1 MNDGCSPSPKRV
13 PHVQVVDPA
22 KIGRDCITNCKNRT
36 AARILH
42 VSTDVDLQLYKLV
55 RGETLQGQSGP
66 PMSIVHMVCLI
77 VEHMKSIIS
86 CCVTNH
92 CYVVHTAVFFHMLY
106 CLSLRHA
113 CLQFQLLHTD
123 IRQIDPQ

>member
-22 KIGRDCITNCKNRT
+22 KIGRERITNCKNRT

-55 RGETLQGQSGP
+55 RGETLQGLRP
-66 PMSIVHMVCLI
+66 
-77 VEHMKSIIS
+77 
-86 CCVTNH
+86 TNVDCSH
-92 CYVVHTAVFFHMLY
+92 GLFDCGAYEKYNF
-106 CLSLRHA
+106 
-113 CLQFQLLHTD
+113 LLCD
-123 IRQIDPQ
+123 